1 MNDDHVVR
9 RSLPGVLSSL
19 VLALCL
25 SAVPAQAE
33 MYVAGQ
39 VGYTVPHLQKLGSVQ
54 GTVQGLGTGNISDLD
69 LHDSVMYGAK
79 FGYYFES
86 LKCKGFQFGLE
97 TEVFNTTPNVK
108 QQNWTLDGFP
118 LGVLPGLDLRV
129 LTWAPVNLVMR
140 YQIGAFE
147 PYAGVGMGVFFS
159 RFSMAGAGSSDATDV
174 GLNTQLGLRYRVTNH
189 FAVFCEWK
197 LNYAN
202 LSHKDFLGAPGFD
215 ASADYL
221 THHLAM
227 GVGYHF

>member
-1 MNDDHVVR
+1 MTLR
-9 RSLPGVLSSL
+9 
-19 VLALCL
+19 
-25 SAVPAQAE
+25 
-33 MYVAGQ
+33 
-39 VGYTVPHLQKLGSVQ
+39 
-54 GTVQGLGTGNISDLD
+54 
-69 LHDSVMYGAK
+69 LHDRRHPRLVK
-79 FGYYFES
+79 FHRPLLLS
-86 LKCKGFQFGLE
+86 KGGE
-97 TEVFNTTPNVK
+97 NSMTTSGEYCM
-108 QQNWTLDGFP
+108 TAD
-118 LGVLPGLDLRV
+118 
-129 LTWAPVNLVMR
+129 TWAPVNLVMR

-174 GLNTQLGLRYRVTNH
+174 GFNTQLGLRYRVTNH